1 MEFNEKDFQ
10 DDIDKWMRTYAEAYC
25 KQATK
30 EITRMAENAIER
42 FYQDYAPNN
51 GKPWYY
57 NRTEDLLNNSYSP
70 YYHDNGRR
78 IYGGVRISSAN
89 MQPYLGAGISQF
101 EIATSAWRKGIHGF
115 EERDKNNLILTR
127 SPIAMVQREM
137 KNKHFFVHV
146 LLALQE
152 HQNYHFE
159 HD

>member
-10 DDIDKWMRTYAEAYC
+10 KDIDKWMRTYAEAYC
-25 KQATK
+25 KQAQK
-30 EITRMAENAIER
+30 DITRMAENAIDN
-42 FYQDYAPNN
+42 FYREYTPI
-51 GKPWYY
+51 YY
-57 NRTEDLLNNSYSP
+57 NRTDDLLNNSYSP

-89 MQPYLGAGISQF
+89 MQPYNGAGISQY

-137 KNKHFFVHV
+137 KNKHFLNGLMKYASDV
-146 LLALQE
+146 AKK
-152 HQNYHFE
+152 QNYSTFSL
-159 HD
+159 

>member
-1 MEFNEKDFQ
+1 MEFNEKAFQ
-10 DDIDKWMRTYAEAYC
+10 DDIDKWMRTYAETYC
-25 KQATK
+25 KQASR

-42 FYQDYAPNN
+42 FYQEYSP
-51 GKPWYY
+51 KYY
-57 NRTEDLLNNSYSP
+57 RNRTEDLLNNSYSP

-89 MQPYLGAGISQF
+89 MQPYKGAGISQF

-137 KNKHFFVHV
+137 KNKHFLNGLMRNASNTAKKQSYSTFS
-146 LLALQE
+146 L
-152 HQNYHFE
+152 
-159 HD
+159 